1 MFDLIQVF
9 MDTETL
15 CKTDSHLIGSIK
27 NTISHQYVV
36 SESDSI
42 VRSNA
47 AHRFDKPADVKVSM
61 KRTFEA
67 ASAYKNEKVCVL
79 NFASATHPGGGVR
92 NGARAQEECLCR
104 CSTLYFA
111 LSEGN
116 TWNSFYSKHYRMLRS
131 KEMSSTY
138 NDDCIYS
145 PGITVFKTDTQ
156 QPVLAQRSQWFD
168 VNVLT
173 CAAPNLS
180 FFYGS
185 ADTSADKLR
194 KIHTR
199 RAKRILDIALKEEND
214 VIILG
219 AFGCGAFHNP
229 PEIVADVYREVISD
243 YLYDFKV
250 IEFAIVSNPDKPSE
264 NYLTFSD
271 MIGK

>member
-1 MFDLIQVF
+1 
-9 MDTETL
+9 
-15 CKTDSHLIGSIK
+15 
-27 NTISHQYVV
+27 
-36 SESDSI
+36 
-42 VRSNA
+42 
-47 AHRFDKPADVKVSM
+47 
-61 KRTFEA
+61 
-67 ASAYKNEKVCVL
+67 
-79 NFASATHPGGGVR
+79 
-92 NGARAQEECLCR
+92 
-104 CSTLYFA
+104 
-111 LSEGN
+111 
-116 TWNSFYSKHYRMLRS
+116 MLRS